1 MNPSEVLCRHVLE
14 RWPLSSWQE
23 STVVVGVSG
32 GADSMALLECIREL
46 RGASAQTIV
55 AHYNHGMRGMES
67 DDDQLF
73 VESIASQLGM
83 TCVVGFAD
91 RDVIANASEV
101 QLRYFRHAFFTQVA
115 AEHHAQWIALAHHAD
130 DQVETFLH
138 NLMRGSGPS
147 GLAGIPFS
155 RPLTAQTVLVH
166 PFLRV
171 TRSQI
176 LEYLKYRD
184 RSFRTDS
191 SNATNQYTRNR
202 IRNELLPMLRQFWSG
217 EDSET
222 QADLLDRRIQQASE
236 LIADEHSA
244 IIQMAETWIL
254 KCEDNVPDHASR
266 NSSDIRLPLQS
277 CVEQCWP
284 VVRQAFTILWKQRG
298 WPLREMGHQH
308 WRRLQNLIQAASTTT
323 HPKQI
328 DLPGGLRARCS
339 RGWLI
344 VTMQRTDETQ

>member
-1 MNPSEVLCRHVLE
+1 M
-14 RWPLSSWQE
+14 
-23 STVVVGVSG
+23 
-32 GADSMALLECIREL
+32 
-46 RGASAQTIV
+46 
-55 AHYNHGMRGMES
+55 
-67 DDDQLF
+67 
-73 VESIASQLGM
+73 
-83 TCVVGFAD
+83 
-91 RDVIANASEV
+91 
-101 QLRYFRHAFFTQVA
+101 QVA
-115 AEHHAQWIALAHHAD
+115 VEHQASWIALAHHAD

-155 RPLTAQTVLVH
+155 RQLTHNLALVH
-166 PFLRV
+166 PLLRT

-176 LEYLKYRD
+176 LEYLEHRG

-217 EDSET
+217 ENSASPTES
-222 QADLLDRRIQQASE
+222 LDRRLQHASE
-236 LIADEHSA
+236 LIAEEHSA
-244 IIQMAETWIL
+244 IIKLAESWIAE
-254 KCEDNVPDHASR
+254 CNSSVPDHASP
-266 NSSDIRLPLQS
+266 NPFELRLPLQP

-284 VVRQAFTILWKQRG
+284 VVRHAFTILWKQRG

-308 WRRLQNLIQAASTTT
+308 WRRLQKVILAASKTS

-339 RGWLI
+339 KGWLQ
-344 VTMQRTDETQ
+344 VTMRPTNDSQ